1 MNRSTEM
8 QKQVLVDGIDEL
20 EATPALQK
28 QVKHLRAGAVDYQ
41 RAYKHDLFGNGVVDV
56 DKYENGI
63 RDEAYQREFTFVRNP
78 NEKSDVFN
86 IDRLVEVNVKEPS
99 RNIDQNINIAELNEE
114 QVDILNGVLMT
125 EEQTDR
131 EVLLSQYKGL
141 SDGNAMQKLV
151 KETERV
157 VPNDNGKDNA
167 GAVNFQGANEPNRN
181 MSMNLESPK
190 EDHKEA
196 VESTHEEED
205 MEHINSTVR
214 KNTRITQQSEEEHED
229 NQEARKKALAEA
241 KLANQ
246 AQSKGREYLIK
257 SYGIKERSLYVND
270 RLNLNIEGTQK
281 SMSGIEK
288 IVNNVTNQSLP
299 YDEYNKQINNIING
313 DKSFINAEKL
323 EDNDLS
329 ALSKYRIMEKV
340 PTNDFYE
347 QHVNGA
353 FNKLMKDY
361 QNQDP
366 NRALLVDLDTAR
378 NALDDR
384 FNAKHKVKA
393 RNRIDNMFLENK
405 IIKAAQENG
414 NFINERGDKYV
425 TNLKNAGIDKIISLS
440 KDKALDR
447 RMPTQ
452 SLDIGKDMNLMSDNG
467 KEMKK

>member
-1 MNRSTEM
+1 
-8 QKQVLVDGIDEL
+8 
-20 EATPALQK
+20 
-28 QVKHLRAGAVDYQ
+28 
-41 RAYKHDLFGNGVVDV
+41 
-56 DKYENGI
+56 
-63 RDEAYQREFTFVRNP
+63 
-78 NEKSDVFN
+78 
-86 IDRLVEVNVKEPS
+86 
-99 RNIDQNINIAELNEE
+99 
-114 QVDILNGVLMT
+114 
-125 EEQTDR
+125 
-131 EVLLSQYKGL
+131 
-141 SDGNAMQKLV
+141 
-151 KETERV
+151 
-157 VPNDNGKDNA
+157 
-167 GAVNFQGANEPNRN
+167 
-181 MSMNLESPK
+181 
-190 EDHKEA
+190 
-196 VESTHEEED
+196 
-205 MEHINSTVR
+205 
-214 KNTRITQQSEEEHED
+214 
-229 NQEARKKALAEA
+229 
-241 KLANQ
+241 
-246 AQSKGREYLIK
+246 
-257 SYGIKERSLYVND
+257 
-270 RLNLNIEGTQK
+270 
-281 SMSGIEK
+281 
-288 IVNNVTNQSLP
+288 
-299 YDEYNKQINNIING
+299 
-313 DKSFINAEKL
+313 
-323 EDNDLS
+323 
-329 ALSKYRIMEKV
+329 MEKV